1 MSSARVRRTLNLKV
15 SFASRVIKIE
25 SLAHHIIVSI
35 IGQHQMMASRVH
47 ISVIVTIWHFC
58 RHDTSLGTLLILL
71 AQSKESTVSL
81 WNFLMVRTVA
91 LQHHVIALRP
101 IFSIAAA
108 CAVLQ
113 VDVVDVVVSKVACH
127 PIERVL

>member
-1 MSSARVRRTLNLKV
+1 
-15 SFASRVIKIE
+15 
-25 SLAHHIIVSI
+25 
-35 IGQHQMMASRVH
+35 MMASRVY
-47 ISVIVTIWHFC
+47 ISVIVTIWHLS

-81 WNFLMVRTVA
+81 WNFLMVGNVA
-91 LQHHVIALRP
+91 LRHYMIALRP

-113 VDVVDVVVSKVACH
+113 VDVVHVVVSKVACH

>member
-1 MSSARVRRTLNLKV
+1 
-15 SFASRVIKIE
+15 
-25 SLAHHIIVSI
+25 
-35 IGQHQMMASRVH
+35 MMASRVH
-47 ISVIVTIWHFC
+47 ISVIVTIWHFS

-81 WNFLMVRTVA
+81 WNFLMVGNVA
-91 LQHHVIALRP
+91 LRHHMIALRP

-113 VDVVDVVVSKVACH
+113 VDVVHVVVSKVACH